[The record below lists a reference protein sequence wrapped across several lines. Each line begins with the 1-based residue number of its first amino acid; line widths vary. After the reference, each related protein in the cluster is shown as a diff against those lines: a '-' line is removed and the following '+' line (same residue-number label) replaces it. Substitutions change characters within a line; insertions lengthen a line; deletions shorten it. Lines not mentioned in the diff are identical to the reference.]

1 MQTYEDSMLRKTILS
16 AAMLLARNGVAE
28 NDGSNGMAFTMKVD
42 GVNQSNYQALIVKEA
57 DDGHDFFSILA
68 FQGEFGSQDDLPS
81 VWLSVNANAEGT
93 YAIQRRLNFDG
104 AWALYNDA
112 EGTGFN
118 FFSGDPKRNKG
129 FVSTCGAITISS
141 IDTEC
146 RRISG
151 KFQFNASN
159 SGGKTK
165 TISEGIFSN
174 LSYFEQ
180 A

>member
-1 MQTYEDSMLRKTILS
+1 
-16 AAMLLARNGVAE
+16 MLLARNDVEE
-28 NDGSNGMAFTMKVD
+28 NTDTESVAFTMKVD
-42 GVNQSNYQALIVKEA
+42 GVNHPNYHAMIVKEEE
-57 DDGHDFFSILA
+57 DGHEFFSILA
-68 FQGEFGSQDDLPS
+68 YQGEFISQSNLPS
-81 VWLSVNANAEGT
+81 IWLSVNASGEGT
-93 YAIQRRLNFDG
+93 YAIQKRLNFDG

-118 FFSGDPKRNKG
+118 FFNSDPKVNKG

-141 IDTEC
+141 IDVES

-151 KFQFNASN
+151 RFQFNAIN
-159 SGGKTK
+159 AGGKTK
-165 TISEGIFSN
+165 TISEGTFSN